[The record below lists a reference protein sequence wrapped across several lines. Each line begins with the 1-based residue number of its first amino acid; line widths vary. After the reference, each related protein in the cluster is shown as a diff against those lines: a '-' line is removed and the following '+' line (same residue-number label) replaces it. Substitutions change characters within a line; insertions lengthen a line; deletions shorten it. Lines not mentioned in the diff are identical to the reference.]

1 MKKRMATYSSILGKS
16 HGRRS
21 LVVTVYR
28 GAESRTQLGDHHY
41 HYYWKTHITGRSA
54 SSAIASDSPNVPQN
68 LMGDGFKRLPSWNHG
83 WDSDLLWAG
92 DRKKCTLPASQEPLM
107 QLAWGPHSER
117 IACIQGL
124 SLHPEEGAQVLW
136 LGVRGTSPT
145 GS

>member
-1 MKKRMATYSSILGKS
+1 MKKRMETYSSILGKS
-16 HGRRS
+16 HGWRS

-28 GAESRTQLGDHHY
+28 GAKSRTQLGDYHY
-41 HYYWKTHITGRSA
+41 HYYWKTQITGRSA
-54 SSAIASDSPNVPQN
+54 SSSIASDSRNVPQN
-68 LMGDGFKRLPSWNHG
+68 PMGDRFKRFCLGNHG

-107 QLAWGPHSER
+107 QLACSPHSER